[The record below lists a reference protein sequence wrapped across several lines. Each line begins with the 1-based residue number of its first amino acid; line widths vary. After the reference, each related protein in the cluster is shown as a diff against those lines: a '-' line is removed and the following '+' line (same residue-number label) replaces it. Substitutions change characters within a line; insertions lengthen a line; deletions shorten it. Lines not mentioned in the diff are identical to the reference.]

1 MSLTPEEFIKKHN
14 LNNIVINSNE
24 MPFGELPEIIVNDS

>member
-24 MPFGELPEIIVNDS
+24 MPLANCPK